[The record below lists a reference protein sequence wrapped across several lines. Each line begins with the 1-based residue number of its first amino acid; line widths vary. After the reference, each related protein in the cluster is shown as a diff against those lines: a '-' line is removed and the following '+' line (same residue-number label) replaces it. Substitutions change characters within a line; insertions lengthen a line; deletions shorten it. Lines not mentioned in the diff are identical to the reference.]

1 MNGATGAATIWPITA
16 LLTGRAV
23 PFGPDGESS
32 AIAKNL
38 CDAPQHLGWTGF
50 ELDEQADLSV
60 HGGRDKAVHHYP
72 ADHIS
77 YWHEVLAGHALL
89 TAPGAFGENIATN
102 GLVEQDVCIGDR
114 FRIGKAQVEISQ
126 GRQPC
131 WKLGHRF
138 GDARVP
144 ALIVSSGRSGWYYR
158 VVQTGIVAP
167 EDGLSLIERPNP
179 LWTVERAFTL
189 LIGGGAKHDRAATA
203 ELASLPALAESWAK
217 RALAL
222 SHKP

>member
-1 MNGATGAATIWPITA
+1 MSGANGATTIWPITA

-23 PFGPDGESS
+23 AFGPDGENS
-32 AIAKNL
+32 AIAKTI
-38 CDAPQHLGWTGF
+38 CAEPQHLGWTGF
-50 ELDEQADLSV
+50 DQDEQADLSV

-72 ADHIS
+72 ADHIP
-77 YWHEVLAGHALL
+77 YWQEALAGHPLL
-89 TAPGAFGENIATN
+89 TAPGAFGENIATH
-102 GLVEQDVCIGDR
+102 GLVEQEVCIGDR
-114 FRIGKAQVEISQ
+114 FTMGAAVVEVNQ

-144 ALIVSSGRSGWYYR
+144 ALVATSARSGWYYR
-158 VVQTGIVAP
+158 VLQTGMVRPDDAL
-167 EDGLSLIERPNP
+167 ELIERPNP

-203 ELASLPALAESWAK
+203 QLAALPALAESWAK
-217 RALAL
+217 RAHAL
-222 SHKP
+222 SAKP